1 MKKNIEIVQSVR
13 CHISRLCTDRFVIIS
28 IFIFLLFAAG
38 CSNIDHSVDDDAI
51 IEKEC
56 GELNDGKNVLVAYAT
71 RHSSTAAVAENISD
85 VLCGLNH
92 RVDLRYVENV
102 TSIEDYD
109 AVLVGS
115 AIYEFNFLPV
125 AKNFIERFKQSLA
138 EKPVAYFFGCAA
150 LKEDTAKNQESV
162 LMYINPLLR
171 KYPDIV
177 PVDIGRF
184 GGSVDFSRLNDFD
197 NMVIRFIG
205 VRENEDWRNWD
216 KIGAWAEKV
225 SGLIDE

>member
-1 MKKNIEIVQSVR
+1 MKKKIELVKSMR
-13 CHISRLCTDRFVIIS
+13 CHISRLSIDKFVIVS
-28 IFIFLLFAAG
+28 IFISLLFAAG
-38 CSNIDHSVDDDAI
+38 CGNIDHSVDDDAI
-51 IEKEC
+51 IEKTC
-56 GELNDGKNVLVAYAT
+56 GELNDGKDVLVAYAT
-71 RHSSTAAVAENISD
+71 RHSSTAGVADNIAD

-102 TSIEDYD
+102 SSIEDYD
-109 AVLVGS
+109 AVIVGS

-125 AKNFIERFKQSLA
+125 AKDFIERFKQPLA

-150 LKEDTAKNQESV
+150 LKEDTAKNQKAV
-162 LMYINPLLR
+162 LIYINPLLR
-171 KYPDIV
+171 KYPDIE

-197 NMVIRFIG
+197 AMVINFIG
-205 VRENEDWRNWD
+205 VRENEDWRNWE

-225 SGLIDE
+225 SGLID

>member
-1 MKKNIEIVQSVR
+1 MWKKIDIIKNMR
-13 CHISRLCTDRFVIIS
+13 CHISRLVIDKYIIVS
-28 IFIFLLFAAG
+28 IFIFLLFTVG
-38 CSNIDHSVDDDAI
+38 CGNIDHSVDDDAI
-51 IEKEC
+51 IEKTC
-56 GELNDGKNVLVAYAT
+56 GESNTGKNILVAYAT
-71 RHSSTAAVAENISD
+71 RHSSTAGIADRISD

-102 TSIEDYD
+102 TSIDEYD

-125 AKNFIERFKQSLA
+125 AKDFIERFKQPLA
-138 EKPVAYFFGCAA
+138 SIPVAYFFGCAG
-150 LKEDTAKNQESV
+150 LKEDTPKNQEGV
-162 LMYINPLLR
+162 MIYVNPLLR

-177 PVDIGRF
+177 PVDIGKF

-197 NMVIRFIG
+197 TIIIRFIG
-205 VRENEDWRNWD
+205 VRESEDWRNWK

-225 SGLIDE
+225 SGLID